1 MVGDPRNECACA
13 HVSVVRVQNIVVG
26 TLATVGQTD
35 TAIHLNGTLVTLLQR
50 LDSASDSTLTV
61 AKDARSVTAETA
73 SCSVLKLNSTLA
85 RATHEV
91 EAFTRQFEEVFKAT
105 EAKLLELSKKLPG
118 QLTQQAAEAAAQLR
132 QRGQQ
137 PPVQDVVHKVLQA
150 LQRLQRM
157 VKGPAL
163 PHLVLRLSPEAFAF
177 CHLGGV
183 DEGSQT
189 WSHFQVARLFQEYRI
204 ESKRSNHIDLEVQIP
219 NLLHVF
225 GSCASSDYTSL
236 RLANGQDG
244 RPVLHFEFSLAGNAT
259 DHKAINAQV

>member
-1 MVGDPRNECACA
+1 
-13 HVSVVRVQNIVVG
+13 
-26 TLATVGQTD
+26 
-35 TAIHLNGTLVTLLQR
+35 
-50 LDSASDSTLTV
+50 
-61 AKDARSVTAETA
+61 AETA

-132 QRGQQ
+132 QRGVLAFGLGKVELNALKTLKVMRMLVLAWSKKQGQQ

-236 RLANGQDG
+236 RLANGQVG
-244 RPVLHFEFSLAGNAT
+244 CEGSEGL
-259 DHKAINAQV
+259 